1 MGRGCVRGVGGGRGV
16 RVYAFGVRAETE
28 EMGRVTARPRTTQCV
43 CVCVGWGGGGVGGGG
58 GEQCVVCGVPCV
70 RAGCEPAGWV
80 CVCLGSG
87 CVCARCAG
95 GVCVR
100 VCVWCVG
107 CSCGWFGQRQRQRV
121 AARQRTTQWVC
132 GMGMVCVGVG
142 VGAVLRVVRVVCVV
156 GGQRQIESGKG
167 SRAWMDI
174 PHHLLVFSELVQH
187 L

>member
-1 MGRGCVRGVGGGRGV
+1 MVCGVWRVRAGCVRAGGMCACACACV
-16 RVYAFGVRAETE
+16 RVRA
-28 EMGRVTARPRTTQCV
+28 RACV
-43 CVCVGWGGGGVGGGG
+43 CVCVAGGGV
-58 GEQCVVCGVPCV
+58 
-70 RAGCEPAGWV
+70 RDV
-80 CVCLGSG
+80 CVHALG
-87 CVCARCAG
+87 AG

>member
-1 MGRGCVRGVGGGRGV
+1 MGERG
-16 RVYAFGVRAETE
+16 E
-28 EMGRVTARPRTTQCV
+28 
-43 CVCVGWGGGGVGGGG
+43 
-58 GEQCVVCGVPCV
+58 CVVCGVWCVACAGRVRTGWGYVCVCV
-70 RAGCEPAGWV
+70 RARACACVRVRVCGGVGGVRDV
-80 CVCLGSG
+80 CVHALG
-87 CVCARCAG
+87 AG

-187 L
+187 LRDQDHSHEM

>member
-1 MGRGCVRGVGGGRGV
+1 MGERG
-16 RVYAFGVRAETE
+16 E
-28 EMGRVTARPRTTQCV
+28 
-43 CVCVGWGGGGVGGGG
+43 
-58 GEQCVVCGVPCV
+58 CVVCGVWCVVCGVCGPGAYGLGVCV
-70 RAGCEPAGWV
+70 RVRVRACACVRVRACACVWRGGGVRDV
-80 CVCLGSG
+80 CVHALG
-87 CVCARCAG
+87 AG

>member
-1 MGRGCVRGVGGGRGV
+1 M
-16 RVYAFGVRAETE
+16 
-28 EMGRVTARPRTTQCV
+28 
-43 CVCVGWGGGGVGGGG
+43 W
-58 GEQCVVCGVPCV
+58 
-70 RAGCEPAGWV
+70 WD
-80 CVCLGSG
+80 LG
-87 CVCARCAG
+87 
-95 GVCVR
+95 VR

-187 L
+187 LRDQDHSHEM